1 MDVSIN
7 QPRIFTRETP
17 PPLHNPSL
25 VNRRPP
31 RDIGESS
38 RSREE
43 LVMAAFCISTTG
55 AGEFDHRCPRGVSF
69 RNGYFDGGPIHYR
82 WGSATDCGGPPR
94 ANSDT
99 RDKSSK
105 RDHNSIKWQYLEHPK
120 SPSALRA
127 IDRRRKKNIQDHSLH
142 PSRYLVRRLTDS
154 VICRHKKMAQ
164 LIRG

>member
-1 MDVSIN
+1 
-7 QPRIFTRETP
+7 
-17 PPLHNPSL
+17 
-25 VNRRPP
+25 
-31 RDIGESS
+31 
-38 RSREE
+38 
-43 LVMAAFCISTTG
+43 MAAFCISTTG

-94 ANSDT
+94 TNSDT

-127 IDRRRKKNIQDHSLH
+127 IDQRRKKKYTRPFITSLSISG
-142 PSRYLVRRLTDS
+142 PEIDGLRNLPP
-154 VICRHKKMAQ
+154 
-164 LIRG
+164 